1 MMRSRAIV
9 RIQSLGSKLDE
20 LLASRFLPRRWADRI
35 WSAGSLPESLQHV
48 VRNLAPRAE
57 WRAYQY
63 EDRIFFAVGREHR
76 DASDPAGMASL
87 DLFLMDSNAAI
98 YSAGVWAHDR
108 ESGWWLDSVL
118 DATFDSERGW
128 WFDGITNP
136 LAYAGGVVAPQLLA
150 LPPPAGRSANKPRR
164 SSPRA

>member
-1 MMRSRAIV
+1 MMRSGAIV
-9 RIQSLGSKLDE
+9 RIRSLGAQLDE

-35 WSAGSLPESLQHV
+35 WSAESLPKSLQHV

-57 WRAYQY
+57 WRAYQD
-63 EDRIFFAVGREHR
+63 EDRIFFAVGHEHR
-76 DASDPAGMASL
+76 DAIDPAGMASL
-87 DLFLMDSNAAI
+87 ELFLMDSNAAI
-98 YSAGVWAHDR
+98 YSAGVWGHDR

-118 DATFDSERGW
+118 DATYDSEHGW

-136 LAYAGGVVAPQLLA
+136 SPYAAAVVAPQFLA
-150 LPPPAGRSANKPRR
+150 LPPPAGRSPSKPRR